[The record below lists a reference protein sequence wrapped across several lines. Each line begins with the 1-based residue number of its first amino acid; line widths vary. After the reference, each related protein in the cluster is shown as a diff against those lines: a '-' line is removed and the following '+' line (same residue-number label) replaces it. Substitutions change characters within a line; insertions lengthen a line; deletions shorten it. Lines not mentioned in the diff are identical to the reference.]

1 MKSKKSIK
9 HYSDKKFLILF
20 DKTNL
25 INFKFFSLKRIR
37 SKIHKS
43 VKVFVSTNIKDIKKF
58 KYIFLIGFT
67 KKIKLDN
74 NRHIF
79 TIHESDL
86 PKGRGNSPLKWQI
99 MNGKNVIIC
108 KLLKLNEKIDGGDIY
123 SKENLKILKTDLFD
137 EIKSKQMKIT
147 EKLIANFINNKK
159 IRVTKQKG
167 KPSYYRKIHSKDDM
181 IDPKK
186 SLISQFN
193 KIRSTNPTYDNYFYI
208 NKKKFVIKISKKK

>member
-1 MKSKKSIK
+1 MKSKKNIR
-9 HYSDKKFLILF
+9 HYSNKKFLILF

-25 INFKFFSLKRIR
+25 INLKFFSPQRII

-43 VKVFVSTNIKDIKKF
+43 NKVFISTNIKDIKKF
-58 KYIFLIGFT
+58 DYIFLIGFT

-74 NRHIF
+74 DKHIF

-99 MNGKNVIIC
+99 IKGKNTIIC
-108 KLLKLNEKIDGGDIY
+108 KLLKLNRKIDGGDIY
-123 SKENLKILKTDLFD
+123 SKEKLKILKTDLFD

-147 EKLIANFINNKK
+147 EKLITNFINNKK
-159 IRVTKQKG
+159 IKIIKQKG
-167 KPSYYRKIHSKDDM
+167 RPTYYRKITSEDDM

-186 SLISQFN
+186 SLISQFD
-193 KIRSTNPTYDNYFYI
+193 KIRSTNSEYDNYFYI
-208 NKKKFVIKISKKK
+208 NKKKFVIKIFKK